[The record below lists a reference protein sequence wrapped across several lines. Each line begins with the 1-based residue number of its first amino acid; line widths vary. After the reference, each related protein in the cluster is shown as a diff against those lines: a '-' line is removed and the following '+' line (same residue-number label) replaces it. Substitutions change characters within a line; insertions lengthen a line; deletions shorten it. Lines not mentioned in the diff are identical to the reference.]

1 MAASIPQSWRN
12 PKEPEDFDGIVEA
25 PPMLVPAGQYTLAY
39 NGYRTGRYFGGPKV
53 ILSLAILDPDKYA
66 GIPLE
71 RFYNVD
77 ALIGPAGEKGKFKAP
92 ARGHLIREY
101 QALIGNHPRPDRIS
115 FERLRKKRLLAEV
128 ETVERNHAGETI
140 AQHASYSRVARL
152 VRCLPELC

>member
-1 MAASIPQSWRN
+1 MVASIPQAWRD
-12 PKEPEDFDGIVEA
+12 PEEPEDFDGIVEDRTV
-25 PPMLVPAGQYTLAY
+25 LVPSGEYILAY
-39 NGYRTGRYFGGPKV
+39 CGYRTGRYFGGPKV
-53 ILSLAILDPDKYA
+53 ILSLSILDPDYYA
-66 GIPLE
+66 ALPLK

-77 ALIGPAGEKGKFKAP
+77 ALIGPAGEKGKFRGL

-115 FERLRKKRLLAEV
+115 FERLRGKRILAEV
-128 ETVERNHAGETI
+128 EAVERNHAGEII